1 MKRSVHLTRMI
12 IEGISRYS
20 PYKGTKLGYVREY
33 DTNPTI
39 VTDLTTKM
47 DIQRAIKILYKRK
60 ELSDQEILM
69 LSYVILDGRLSRRDI
84 SKLIEKDSGFYIN
97 QRTVSRR
104 LESAYI
110 KIARFLGFEYGDGR
124 IFKMVARQLGRPAP
138 YLLNE
143 DEIDKII
150 QIMEK
155 V

>member
-1 MKRSVHLTRMI
+1 MI
-12 IEGISRYS
+12 IEGISSYS

-39 VTDLTTKM
+39 VTGLTTKM